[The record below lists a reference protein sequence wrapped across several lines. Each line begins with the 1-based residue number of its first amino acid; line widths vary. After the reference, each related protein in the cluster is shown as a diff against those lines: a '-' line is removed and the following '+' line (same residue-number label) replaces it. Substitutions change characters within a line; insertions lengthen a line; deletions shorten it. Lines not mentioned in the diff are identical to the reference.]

1 MELTK
6 DQKYFLYEQ
15 LGDALALM
23 RKESK
28 LSKEI
33 VAQYAEIQLS
43 ELDNLE
49 SGCPDFGN
57 MKLYMLMRWAAI
69 FRKKLRI
76 TFEDFSDKDKL
87 AAYELVRN
95 KLKDFNRYLC

>member
-28 LSKEI
+28 LQKET
-33 VAQYAEIQLS
+33 VAKYAEISLN
-43 ELDNLE
+43 ELDKLE

-69 FRKKLRI
+69 FRKKLKI
-76 TFEDFSDKDKL
+76 TFEDFTDKDKL
-87 AAYELVRN
+87 DAYELVRN
-95 KLKDFNRYLC
+95 KIQDFNRYLC